1 MNKWSRRGFIGA
13 GVLTG
18 GALVVGVAIRPGNPV
33 DKLRG
38 SVAGGAGEQLVNAWV
53 KIDRDN
59 TVTAIVPHCEMGQ
72 GAHTT
77 LAQMLADELDADWA
91 KVSVMQA
98 PADGNYV
105 VPDAARDFV
114 AAWSLDAPK
123 WLEPTYNGLF
133 TQISKLGDVLVTG
146 GSSSVRTT
154 GQHTMRIA
162 GAAARQMLVAA
173 AAARWNVPASEIVA
187 ENSTLVHKASNK
199 RGTYGE
205 FAEAA
210 SQESMPQ
217 TPPLKDVSKY
227 KLMGKG
233 LQRLDIPAKVNGE
246 ALFGIDA
253 QVPGQ
258 KLKYV
263 AVKAPPVPGAKVEAI
278 NMATAKA
285 MPGVR
290 EILNMGDFVA
300 VVADG
305 YWQAQMALNMV
316 EPRYSRTDG
325 DGLDSAKLSARFA
338 KALDDAGDTGGTSLA
353 NEGDAPGALAG
364 AAKKVVAEY
373 KVPFVAHAAMEP
385 INCTAWVHDGK
396 CEIWTSTQV
405 PLMARSAVAKAL
417 EISND
422 DVTVNQL
429 YLGGAFGRRLE
440 SDYPVQAARVAKATG
455 YPIKMIWSREEDTRQ
470 DFYRPADTSR
480 FSGGLDASGKPVS
493 WNNAFTQLNGPDG
506 SWDVAHYDIPNRS
519 IRHAPADMHLRFGS
533 LRSVDHSQ
541 QGFFVESFVDELAH
555 AAGQD
560 PFEYRRAL
568 LSKSPRH
575 KAVLEKVAQMAGWGT
590 PLPEGTGRGIALVK
604 SFGTI
609 VAEVAEVTLKDG
621 KPRVTKVWCCADAG
635 YVMNPDGFAAQME
648 GGIIYGLTT
657 ALYSGITLKDGS
669 VEQSNFQDYQMVRM
683 EDAPVVMVDVING
696 DSKVLGGAGEPSLP
710 PLAPAVTNAI
720 FAATG
725 KRIRELPIAKNFT

>member
-18 GALVVGVAIRPGNPV
+18 GALIVGVAVRPGNPV
-33 DKLRG
+33 DKLRK
-38 SVAGGAGEQLVNAWV
+38 SVADGDGEQLVNAWV
-53 KIDRDN
+53 KIDRDS

-98 PADGNYV
+98 PANGFYV
-105 VPDAARDFV
+105 VPDAARAFV
-114 AAWSLDAPK
+114 AAWSVDAPK
-123 WLEPTYNGLF
+123 WIEPTYNGLF
-133 TQISKLGDVLVTG
+133 TQIAKLGDVMITG
-146 GSSSVRTT
+146 GSSSVRST

-162 GAAARQMLVAA
+162 GAAARQMLIAA
-173 AAARWNVPASEIVA
+173 AAAKWKVPADEIVA

-210 SQESMPQ
+210 SRVSMPQ
-217 TPPLKDVSKY
+217 TPPLKDVSQF

-233 LQRLDIPAKVNGE
+233 LQRLDIPAKVNGS
-246 ALFGIDA
+246 AHFGIDA
-253 QVPGQ
+253 QIAGQ
-258 KLKYV
+258 QLKYV

-278 NMATAKA
+278 NTATAKT

-290 EILNMGDFVA
+290 KILNMGDFVA

-316 EPRYSRTDG
+316 EPRYSRTEG

-338 KALDDAGDTGGTSLA
+338 KALDEAGDTGGTSLA
-353 NEGDAPGALAG
+353 KEGDAPGAFAS
-364 AAKKVVAEY
+364 AAKKLSAEY

-385 INCTAWVHDGK
+385 INCTAFVHDGK
-396 CEIWTSTQV
+396 CEIWMSTQV

-417 EISND
+417 DLSTD
-422 DVTVNQL
+422 DVTINQL

-440 SDYPVQAARVAKATG
+440 SDYPVQAARVAKEAG
-455 YPIKMIWSREEDTRQ
+455 VPIKMIWSREEDTRQ

-480 FSGGLDASGKPVS
+480 FSAGLDASGKPVS
-493 WNNAFTQLNGPDG
+493 WNNVFTQLNDPAG

-533 LRSVDHSQ
+533 LRSVDCSQ
-541 QGFFVESFVDELAH
+541 QGFFIESFIDELAH

-568 LSKSPRH
+568 LGKSPRH
-575 KAVLEKVAQMAGWGT
+575 KAVLEKVAKMSGWGT
-590 PLPEGTGRGIALVK
+590 PLPAGTGRGIALVK

-609 VAEVAEVTLKDG
+609 VAEVAEVRIEEG
-621 KPRVTKVWCCADAG
+621 RPRVTKVWCCADAG

-657 ALYSGITLKDGS
+657 ALYSGITLKDGG
-669 VEQSNFQDYQMVRM
+669 VEQSNFHDYQMVRM
-683 EDAPVVMVDVING
+683 NEAPEIVVDYINA
-696 DSKVLGGAGEPSLP
+696 DSKTLGGAGEPGLP
-710 PLAPAVTNAI
+710 PLAPAVANAI

-725 KRIRELPIAKNFT
+725 KRLRDLPLAQHFT

>member
-1 MNKWSRRGFIGA
+1 MNKWTRRGFIGA

-18 GALVVGVAIRPGNPV
+18 GALVVGVAVRPGNPV
-33 DKLRG
+33 DKLRAD
-38 SVAGGAGEQLVNAWV
+38 VAGGAGEQLVNAWV

-59 TVTAIVPHCEMGQ
+59 SVTAIVPHCEMGQ

-98 PADGNYV
+98 PADGFYV
-105 VPDAARDFV
+105 VPDAARAFV
-114 AAWSLDAPK
+114 AAWSVDAPE
-123 WLEPTYNGLF
+123 WIEPTYNGLF
-133 TQISKLGDVLVTG
+133 TQIARLGDVLITG
-146 GSSSVRTT
+146 GSSSVRST

-162 GAAARQMLVAA
+162 GAAARQMLMAA
-173 AAARWNVPASEIVA
+173 AAARWNVPVGEIVA
-187 ENSTLVHKASNK
+187 ENSTLLHKATNK

-210 SQESMPQ
+210 AHEPMPQ
-217 TPPLKDVSKY
+217 TPPLKDVSQF

-233 LQRLDIPAKVNGE
+233 LQRLDIPAKVNGS
-246 ALFGIDA
+246 ADFGIDA
-253 QVPGQ
+253 RIAGQ
-258 KLKYV
+258 PLKYV
-263 AVKAPPVPGAKVEAI
+263 AVKAPPVPGSKVEAI
-278 NMATAKA
+278 NTATAKT

-290 EILNMGDFVA
+290 KILNMGDFVA

-305 YWQAQMALNMV
+305 YWQAQQALTMV

-325 DGLDSAKLSARFA
+325 DTIDSAKLSASFA
-338 KALDDAGDTGGTSLA
+338 KALDAAGEAGGKSLA
-353 NEGDAPGALAG
+353 KEGDAPAALAK

-405 PLMARSAVAKAL
+405 PLMAGSAVAKAL
-417 EISND
+417 ELSSD
-422 DVTVNQL
+422 DVTINQL

-440 SDYPVQAARVAKATG
+440 TDYPVQAARVAKEAGT
-455 YPIKMIWSREEDTRQ
+455 PIKMIWSREEDIRQ

-480 FSGGLDASGKPVS
+480 FSAGLDASGKPVS
-493 WNNAFTQLNGPDG
+493 WNNVFTQLNDPPG

-519 IRHAPADMHLRFGS
+519 IRHAEASMHLRFGS

-541 QGFFVESFVDELAH
+541 QGFFIESFMDELAH

-568 LSKSPRH
+568 LRQSPRH

-590 PLPEGTGRGIALVK
+590 ALPPETGRGIALVK

-609 VAEVAEVTLKDG
+609 VAEVAEVTIKDG
-621 KPRVTKVWCCADAG
+621 RPRVAKVWCCADAG

-657 ALYSGITLKDGS
+657 ALYSGITLKDGG
-669 VEQSNFQDYQMVRM
+669 VVQSNFHDYQMVRM
-683 EDAPVVMVDVING
+683 EEAPEIKVDFINA
-696 DSKVLGGAGEPSLP
+696 DSKALGGAGEPGLP
-710 PLAPAVTNAI
+710 PIAPAVANAI

-725 KRIRELPIAKNFT
+725 KRIRELPIAQHFT

>member
-38 SVAGGAGEQLVNAWV
+38 SVAGGEGEQLVNAWV

-72 GAHTT
+72 GAHTA
-77 LAQMLADELDADWA
+77 LAQMLADELDADWS

-154 GQHTMRIA
+154 GQHTMRLA

-173 AAARWNVPASEIVA
+173 AAARWNVPAGEIVA
-187 ENSTLVHKASNK
+187 ENSTLLHKASNK

-217 TPPLKDVSKY
+217 TPPLKDVSQY

-278 NMATAKA
+278 NTATAKA

-480 FSGGLDASGKPVS
+480 FSGGLDSSGKPVS

-533 LRSVDHSQ
+533 LRSVDYSQ
-541 QGFFVESFVDELAH
+541 QGFFVESFIDELAH

-609 VAEVAEVTLKDG
+609 VAEVAEVRLQDG

-657 ALYSGITLKDGS
+657 ALYSGITLKDGG
-669 VEQSNFQDYQMVRM
+669 VEQSNFHDYQMVRM

-725 KRIRELPIAKNFT
+725 KRIRELPIAKYFA

>member
-18 GALVVGVAIRPGNPV
+18 GALVVGVAIRPGNAV

-38 SVAGGAGEQLVNAWV
+38 SVASGEGEQLVNAWV

-91 KVSVMQA
+91 KVLVMQA
-98 PADGNYV
+98 PADGTYV
-105 VPDAARDFV
+105 VPDAARVFV
-114 AAWSLDAPK
+114 AAWSVDAPK

-133 TQISKLGDVLVTG
+133 TQVAKLGDVMITG
-146 GSSSVRTT
+146 GSSSIRTT

-187 ENSTLVHKASNK
+187 ENSTLMHKASNK

-210 SQESMPQ
+210 SRESMPQ
-217 TPPLKDVSKY
+217 TPPLKDVSQY

-233 LQRLDIPAKVNGE
+233 LQRLDIPAKINGS
-246 ALFGIDA
+246 AHFGIDA
-253 QVPGQ
+253 QIGGQ

-263 AVKAPPVPGAKVEAI
+263 AVKAPPVPGAKVESI
-278 NMATAKA
+278 NTATAKT

-290 EILNMGDFVA
+290 QILNMGDFVA

-316 EPRYSRTDG
+316 EPRYSRTEG
-325 DGLDSAKLSARFA
+325 DTLDSAKLSALFA
-338 KALDDAGDTGGTSLA
+338 KALDDGGDTGGTSLA
-353 NEGDAPGALAG
+353 KEGDAPGAFAS

-405 PLMARSAVAKAL
+405 PLRARSAIAKAL
-417 EISND
+417 EISNE

-440 SDYPVQAARVAKATG
+440 TDYTVQAARIAKATG

-470 DFYRPADTSR
+470 DFYRPADISR
-480 FSGGLDASGKPVS
+480 FSGGLDGSGKPVS

-519 IRHAPADMHLRFGS
+519 IRHAQADMHLRFGS
-533 LRSVDHSQ
+533 LRSVDYSQ
-541 QGFFVESFVDELAH
+541 QGFFVESFIDELAH

-560 PFEYRRAL
+560 PYEYRRGL

-575 KAVLEKVAQMAGWGT
+575 KAVLEKVAQMAGWGAA
-590 PLPEGTGRGIALVK
+590 LPKDTARGIALVM

-609 VAEVAEVTLKDG
+609 VAEVAEVKLQDG
-621 KPRVTKVWCCADAG
+621 RPRVTKVWCCADAG

-657 ALYSGITLKDGS
+657 ALFSGITLRDGG
-669 VEQSNFQDYQMVRM
+669 VEQSNFHDYQMVRM
-683 EDAPVVMVDVING
+683 EEAPEIVVDFING
-696 DSKVLGGAGEPSLP
+696 DSKVLGGAGEPGLP

-725 KRIRELPIAKNFT
+725 KRIRELPIAKHFT

>member
-18 GALVVGVAIRPGNPV
+18 GALVVGVAIRPGNAV

-38 SVAGGAGEQLVNAWV
+38 SVAGGEGEQLVNAWV

-154 GQHTMRIA
+154 GQHTMRLA

-217 TPPLKDVSKY
+217 TPPLKDVSQY

-263 AVKAPPVPGAKVEAI
+263 AVKAPPVPGVKVEAI
-278 NMATAKA
+278 NTATAKT

-316 EPRYSRTDG
+316 EPRYSRTEG

-353 NEGDAPGALAG
+353 KEGDAPGAFAG

-480 FSGGLDASGKPVS
+480 FWGGLDGSGKPVS

-506 SWDVAHYDIPNRS
+506 SWDVSHYDVPNRS

-541 QGFFVESFVDELAH
+541 QGFFVESFIDELAH

-575 KAVLEKVAQMAGWGT
+575 KTVLEKVAQMAGWGT
-590 PLPEGTGRGIALVK
+590 PLPDGSGRGIALVK

-609 VAEVAEVTLKDG
+609 VAEVAEVTLQDG

-657 ALYSGITLKDGS
+657 ALYSGITLKDGG
-669 VEQSNFQDYQMVRM
+669 VEQSNFHDYQMVRM

-725 KRIRELPIAKNFT
+725 KRIRELPIAKHFA

>member
-154 GQHTMRIA
+154 GQHTMRLA

-217 TPPLKDVSKY
+217 TPPLKDVSQY

-278 NMATAKA
+278 NTATAKT

-440 SDYPVQAARVAKATG
+440 SDYPVQAARVAMATG

-609 VAEVAEVTLKDG
+609 VAEVAEVTLQDG

-657 ALYSGITLKDGS
+657 ALYSGITLKDGG
-669 VEQSNFQDYQMVRM
+669 VEQSNFHDYQMVRM

>member
-18 GALVVGVAIRPGNPV
+18 GALVVGVAIRPGNAV

-38 SVAGGAGEQLVNAWV
+38 SVAGGEGEQLVNAWV

-154 GQHTMRIA
+154 GQHTMRLA

-199 RGTYGE
+199 LGTYGE
-205 FAEAA
+205 FGEAA

-217 TPPLKDVSKY
+217 TPPLKDVSHY

-263 AVKAPPVPGAKVEAI
+263 AVKAPPVPGAKVEAL
-278 NMATAKA
+278 NTATAKT

-316 EPRYSRTDG
+316 EPRYSRTEG

-353 NEGDAPGALAG
+353 KEGDAAGAFAG
-364 AAKKVVAEY
+364 AAKKLEAEY

-417 EISND
+417 EMSND

-480 FSGGLDASGKPVS
+480 FWGGLDGSGKPVS

-506 SWDVAHYDIPNRS
+506 SWDVAQYDIPNRS

-541 QGFFVESFVDELAH
+541 QGFFVESFIDELAH

-575 KAVLEKVAQMAGWGT
+575 KAVLEKVAQMSGWGT

-609 VAEVAEVTLKDG
+609 VAEVAEVTLQDG

-657 ALYSGITLKDGS
+657 ALYSGITLKDGG
-669 VEQSNFQDYQMVRM
+669 VEQSNFHDYQMVRM
-683 EDAPVVMVDVING
+683 EEAPTVMVDVING

-725 KRIRELPIAKNFT
+725 KRIRELPIAKHFA

>member
-18 GALVVGVAIRPGNPV
+18 GALVVGVAIRPGNAV

-38 SVAGGAGEQLVNAWV
+38 SVAGGEGEQLVNAWV

-77 LAQMLADELDADWA
+77 LAQMLADELDADWS

-154 GQHTMRIA
+154 GQHTMRLA

-187 ENSTLVHKASNK
+187 ENSMLVHKASNK

-217 TPPLKDVSKY
+217 TPPLKDVSQY

-246 ALFGIDA
+246 AMFGIDA

-278 NMATAKA
+278 NTATAKA

-316 EPRYSRTDG
+316 EPRYSRTEG
-325 DGLDSAKLSARFA
+325 DALDSAKLSARFA

-353 NEGDAPGALAG
+353 NEGDAPGALAS

-405 PLMARSAVAKAL
+405 PLMARSAVAKVL

-480 FSGGLDASGKPVS
+480 FSGGLDSSGKPVS

-541 QGFFVESFVDELAH
+541 QGFFVESFIDELAH

-609 VAEVAEVTLKDG
+609 VAEVAEVTVKDG

-648 GGIIYGLTT
+648 GGIVYGLTT

-669 VEQSNFQDYQMVRM
+669 VEQSNFHDYQMVRM
-683 EDAPVVMVDVING
+683 EDAPSVMVDVING

-725 KRIRELPIAKNFT
+725 KRIRELPIAKSFT

>member
-187 ENSTLVHKASNK
+187 KNSTLVHKASNK

-210 SQESMPQ
+210 SQEAMPQ
-217 TPPLKDVSKY
+217 TPPLKDVSQY

-470 DFYRPADTSR
+470 DVYRPADTSR

-541 QGFFVESFVDELAH
+541 QGFFVESFIDELAH

-669 VEQSNFQDYQMVRM
+669 VEQSNFHDYQMVRM

>member
-18 GALVVGVAIRPGNPV
+18 GALIIGVAVRPGNPV
-33 DKLRG
+33 EKLRG
-38 SVAGGAGEQLVNAWV
+38 KVATGDGEQLVNAWV
-53 KIDRDN
+53 KIDQN
-59 TVTAIVPHCEMGQ
+59 NMVTAIVPHCEMGQ
-72 GAHTT
+72 GAHTA

-98 PADGNYV
+98 PADGSYV
-105 VPDAARDFV
+105 VPDAAREFV
-114 AAWSLDAPK
+114 AAWSIDAPR

-146 GSSSVRTT
+146 GSASVRTT
-154 GQHTMRIA
+154 GQHSMRIA
-162 GAAARQMLVAA
+162 GAAAREMLIAA
-173 AAARWNVPASEIVA
+173 AAARWAVPASEIVA
-187 ENSTLVHKASNK
+187 EKSTLRHTGSNK
-199 RGTYGE
+199 QGTYGE

-210 SQESMPQ
+210 GREPMPQ
-217 TPPLKDVSKY
+217 TPPLKDVSQF

-233 LQRLDIPAKVNGE
+233 LQRLDIPAKVNGS
-246 ALFGIDA
+246 AHFGIDA
-253 QVPGQ
+253 QIPGQ
-258 KLKYV
+258 QLKYV
-263 AVKAPPVPGAKVEAI
+263 AVKAPPVPGAKVEAL
-278 NMATAKA
+278 NSAAAKD

-290 EILNMGDFVA
+290 KILNMGDFVA

-305 YWQAQMALNMV
+305 YWQAQQALNMI
-316 EPRYSRTDG
+316 EPRFSRTEG
-325 DGLDSAKLSARFA
+325 DKVDSATLSARFA
-338 KALDDAGDTGGTSLA
+338 KALDAAGNSGGTLLA
-353 NEGDAPGALAG
+353 DEGDVTEAFAKAS
-364 AAKKVVAEY
+364 KKVNAEY

-417 EISND
+417 DMSAD

-440 SDYPVQAARVAKATG
+440 SDYPVQAARVAKEAG

-480 FSGGLDASGKPVS
+480 FSAGLDGKGSPVS
-493 WNNAFTQLNGPDG
+493 WSNAFTQLNGPDG

-519 IRHAPADMHLRFGS
+519 IRHAEADMHLRFGS
-533 LRSVDHSQ
+533 LRAVDHSQ
-541 QGFFVESFVDELAH
+541 QGFFVESFIDELAH

-560 PFEYRRAL
+560 PFDYRRKL

-575 KAVLEKVAQMAGWGT
+575 KAVLEKVAKMANWGT
-590 PLPEGTGRGIALVK
+590 PLPAGTGRGIALVK

-609 VAEVAEVTLKDG
+609 VAEVAEVKMQNG
-621 KPRVTKVWCCADAG
+621 RPRVVKVWCCADAG

-657 ALYSGITLKDGS
+657 ALYSGITLKDGG
-669 VEQSNFQDYQMVRM
+669 VEQSNFHDYMMVRM
-683 EDAPVVMVDVING
+683 DEAPEIAVEFINADG
-696 DSKVLGGAGEPSLP
+696 KVLGGAGEPGLP

-725 KRIRELPIAKNFT
+725 KRIRELPIAQHFT

>member
-154 GQHTMRIA
+154 GQHTMRLA

-173 AAARWNVPASEIVA
+173 AAARWNVPAGEIVA
-187 ENSTLVHKASNK
+187 ENSMLVHKASNK

-217 TPPLKDVSKY
+217 TPPLKDVSQY

-278 NMATAKA
+278 NTATAKA

-480 FSGGLDASGKPVS
+480 FSGGLDSSGKPVS

-533 LRSVDHSQ
+533 LRSVDYSQ
-541 QGFFVESFVDELAH
+541 QGFFVESFIDELAH
-555 AAGQD
+555 VAGQD

-590 PLPEGTGRGIALVK
+590 SLPEGTGRGIALVK

-609 VAEVAEVTLKDG
+609 VAEVAEVTLQDG

-657 ALYSGITLKDGS
+657 ALYSGITLKDGG
-669 VEQSNFQDYQMVRM
+669 VEQSNFHDYQMVRM
-683 EDAPVVMVDVING
+683 EDAPSVMVDVING

-725 KRIRELPIAKNFT
+725 KRIRELPIAKYFA

>member
-13 GVLTG
+13 GIITG
-18 GALVVGVAIRPGNPV
+18 GALVVGVAVRPGNPV

-38 SVAGGAGEQLVNAWV
+38 DVAPGAGEQLVNAWV
-53 KIDRDN
+53 KIDKDN
-59 TVTAIVPHCEMGQ
+59 VVTAIVPHCEMGQ
-72 GAHTT
+72 GAHTA
-77 LAQMLADELDADWA
+77 LAQMLADELDADWT

-98 PADGNYV
+98 PATGFYV

-114 AAWSLDAPK
+114 AAWSLDAPN
-123 WLEPTYNGLF
+123 WIEPTYNGLF
-133 TQISKLGDVLVTG
+133 TQVARLADVLITG

-162 GAAARQMLVAA
+162 GAAARQMLMAA
-173 AAARWNVPASEIVA
+173 AAAQWNVPLAEIEA
-187 ENSTLVHKASNK
+187 ENSTLRHPASGK
-199 RGTYGE
+199 SAPYGA

-210 SQESMPQ
+210 ARQPMPQ
-217 TPPLKDVSKY
+217 TPALKDVSQF

-233 LQRLDIPAKVNGE
+233 LQRLDIPAKVDGS

-253 QVPGQ
+253 QIPGQ
-258 KLKYV
+258 TLKYV
-263 AVKAPPVPGAKVEAI
+263 AVKAPPVPGAKVTAI
-278 NMATAKA
+278 NPATAKS

-290 EILNMGDFVA
+290 QILNMEDFVA

-305 YWQAQMALNMV
+305 YWQAQMALSMV
-316 EPRYSRTDG
+316 EARYSQTEG
-325 DGLDSAKLSARFA
+325 DGLDSATLAATFT
-338 KALDDAGDTGGTSLA
+338 KALDDAGDTGGTALA
-353 NEGDAPGALAG
+353 KSGDAPEALAK
-364 AAKKVVAEY
+364 AAKKLVAEY
-373 KVPFVAHAAMEP
+373 KVPFDAHAAMEP
-385 INCTAWVHDGK
+385 INCTAWIHDGR

-417 EISND
+417 DMDAD
-422 DVTVNQL
+422 DVTIHQL

-440 SDYPVQAARVAKATG
+440 TDYTVQAARVAKAVG
-455 YPIKMIWSREEDTRQ
+455 APIKMIWSREEDIRQ
-470 DFYRPADTSR
+470 DFYRPADISR
-480 FSGGLDASGKPVS
+480 FSGGLDARGKPTS
-493 WNNAFTQLNGPDG
+493 WNNVFTQLHGPDG
-506 SWDVAHYDIPNRS
+506 TWDIAHYDIPNCS

-541 QGFFVESFVDELAH
+541 QGFFIESFIDELAH
-555 AAGQD
+555 LAGQD

-590 PLPEGTGRGIALVK
+590 PLPSGSGRGIALVK

-609 VAEVAEVTLKDG
+609 VAEVVEVRMDNGRPK
-621 KPRVTKVWCCADAG
+621 VVKVWCCADAG

-657 ALYSGITLKDGS
+657 ALYSQVTLKHGA
-669 VEQSNFQDYQMVRM
+669 VEQGNFHDYPMVRID
-683 EDAPVVMVDVING
+683 EAPEIEVGFINA
-696 DSKVLGGAGEPSLP
+696 DSKTLGGAGEPGLP
-710 PLAPAVTNAI
+710 PLAPALTNAI

-725 KRIRELPIAKNFT
+725 KRIRELPIAQHFA